1 LIGVLMSAIIS
12 IPCLTTTERI
22 AIRLAALNDCAP
34 EAAFFQFRRC
44 CGSSKW
50 AEQMVKVRPFASL
63 EDVERYA
70 DYVWAGCSTQDLLE
84 AFAAHPR
91 IGEQCDSQWSRQEQS
106 GSSSLTRAVK
116 KELARANKRY
126 EARFGYI
133 FIISAAGKSTT
144 DMLAILEERLDNDP
158 REEIHI
164 AAEQQRLI
172 TRLRLRKLM
181 SQ

>member
-1 LIGVLMSAIIS
+1 MSAIIS

-34 EAAFFQFRRC
+34 ETAFFQFRRC

-50 AEQMVKVRPFASL
+50 AEQMVKVRPFTSL
-63 EDVERYA
+63 ENIERWA
-70 DYVWAGCSTQDLLE
+70 DHVWAVCSTQDQLE

-91 IGEQCDSQWSRQEQS
+91 IGEQCDSPWSRQEQS
-106 GSSSLTRAVK
+106 GSSALTRAVSQ
-116 KELARANKRY
+116 EVAGANKRY
-126 EARFGYI
+126 EDRFGYL
-133 FIISAAGKSTT
+133 FIICAAGKSMT
-144 DMLAILEERLDNDP
+144 DMLAILKERLDNDP

-164 AAEQQRLI
+164 AAEQQRQI